1 MGENFY
7 SINVV
12 KLVEKIYGQNSD
24 IYKLMNNGE
33 KISSL
38 IKADIKKKGK
48 TKGAYQNFKGK
59 KELYSLA
66 NMEEAYKELE
76 DIHIKNGLIN

>member
-1 MGENFY
+1 MSENFY
-7 SINVV
+7 SVNVV

-38 IKADIKKKGK
+38 VKADIKKKGK
-48 TKGAYQNFKGK
+48 VKGTYQNFKAK
-59 KELYSLA
+59 KELFELA
-66 NMEEAYKELE
+66 NLEECYKDLE
-76 DIHIKNGLIN
+76 DIHIKNGFIN